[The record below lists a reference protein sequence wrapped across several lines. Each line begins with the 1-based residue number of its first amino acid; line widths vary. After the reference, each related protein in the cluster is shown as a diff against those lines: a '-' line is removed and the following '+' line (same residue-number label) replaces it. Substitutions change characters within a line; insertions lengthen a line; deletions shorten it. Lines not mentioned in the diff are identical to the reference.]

1 MSWQHTSNPLNP
13 SSKECWNITAKK
25 QVAPFQKKKQHRKT
39 LQNQKQKNH
48 KNNPASAALL
58 HISAVW
64 VKVEAVRGWVVL
76 PSTFIKAKWAQKCS
90 PERAKHHDVI
100 LGHCCPRIIHINEG
114 IDQEFKKLSS
124 RSWMISTSHT
134 LFLLFDTFFF
144 IYWLSWSLFFHGF
157 FHGFLST
164 LLEIQSVMLYILSKA
179 LPRLWIQ
186 AKSPREEGFAIPPSE
201 QPGTK
206 SPTERF
212 FLIKIQVSAWL
223 GVWLPLILG

>member
-25 QVAPFQKKKQHRKT
+25 QVALFQKKKKKHRKNH
-39 LQNQKQKNH
+39 QNQKQKNH

-90 PERAKHHDVI
+90 PKRAKHHNVI

-134 LFLLFDTFFF
+134 LFLLFWYFFLHLLAF
-144 IYWLSWSLFFHGF
+144 LEFVFSWFLSWFPFHVAWDTIR
-157 FHGFLST
+157 HVVYT
-164 LLEIQSVMLYILSKA
+164 EQSS
-179 LPRLWIQ
+179 
-186 AKSPREEGFAIPPSE
+186 S
-201 QPGTK
+201 
-206 SPTERF
+206 
-212 FLIKIQVSAWL
+212 
-223 GVWLPLILG
+223 